1 MRLSIYLFIILFAGK
16 VFATNH
22 NVSDSLRHLISN
34 SSGTEKLKHLNELLE
49 ITMYENLDSAT
60 SDAEKLKREALKL
73 NNKYYLAEAYRGKSI
88 IQFYKYKY
96 YKAEE
101 NIKKAIAVQ
110 KELHDTCSIANSY
123 RILTSIYWETERY
136 NKSIETSFKALDL
149 YEKTADTNGIVAAL
163 NNIGLIYTNM
173 KEYDKALLYHKKALK
188 IMRLSSN
195 KNYWGGDLFNNL
207 GISYKNAGIY
217 DSALI
222 YYRMALHDYK
232 NSESKNGIATA
243 FLNIANIYSN
253 HVVNTDSALYYYKK
267 SLEYSK
273 NSDLTIQ
280 VEIYGGLGMLYAGKL
295 KDFDKSI
302 EYFNKE
308 LKTAK
313 LFNDYNAIKDAHYN
327 LSEVFTRLNN
337 YKKAY
342 IHLKKS
348 NEIKDSLNIEKAK
361 IKIANLESKFQ
372 NEKNLL
378 KINDLEREKIA
389 DGKIR
394 ILLISGI
401 ALLTIIG
408 LLLLRLLLEHKKKNK
423 LKTELLKVKN
433 EKLEEELKHKTRELT
448 SRALMMIQKN
458 KLLNEIVTGFSELK
472 CPPDTPLQQKV
483 KLLMKKLEHTIRS
496 EEDWN
501 LFQYYFEEVNKSF
514 YKNLYEINPNLTASE
529 LKLSALIKLNFSI
542 KESAALLNISPDS
555 VKTSRSVLRKKLGL
569 KRQDSIYNFLSK
581 L

>member
-136 NKSIETSFKALDL
+136 DKSIETSFKALDL
-149 YEKTADTNGIVAAL
+149 YEKTADTNGIIAAL

-222 YYRMALHDYK
+222 YYRMALRDYK

-327 LSEVFTRLNN
+327 LSKVFTRLNN

>member
-136 NKSIETSFKALDL
+136 DKSIETSFKALDL